1 MITDKGKSI
10 IAKYLIGQAPAYASY
25 LAFGSGARPLGPTD
39 TFEDYSEK
47 DSLEFEM
54 FRSPIIS
61 RGYVTEDG
69 VSKVVFTAELPTEE
83 RYEISEIGVYSAA
96 SNPSSTANDSRT
108 VLTFSS
114 TENWEYH
121 TSVGSTEIPLF
132 TEPLHPGPGN
142 VISVTQKVF
151 QAGATNP
158 TFANDL
164 RVARY
169 ERPRFLNN
177 GVFISGDI
185 SNLTKFATISSA
197 VGDGSKVVYV
207 TDSPHTLVVGQ
218 GIEVLGMLPE
228 ELNLSGVVSEV
239 ISPISFS
246 VSENITASSVQAG
259 QVATERLVVSQES
272 DHIHLAGIS
281 ANFNKSAPTDELRVA
296 FSVLSK
302 DASSTVAPERVRVIV
317 EFATVDS
324 ATDGERAVFEVDLEN
339 GLGGPD
345 AGQHDFTNNRY
356 VVAKKQLQD
365 LFKTSGFNWGDIEIV
380 KVFITVLSNSSPSSD
395 FYVCLD
401 ALRLENVTTQNPLYG
416 MTGYSVVKTQDSQ
429 PIIKDLNSSN
439 LAEFRFALEVE

>member
-1 MITDKGKSI
+1 
-10 IAKYLIGQAPAYASY
+10 
-25 LAFGSGARPLGPTD
+25 
-39 TFEDYSEK
+39 
-47 DSLEFEM
+47 
-54 FRSPIIS
+54 
-61 RGYVTEDG
+61 
-69 VSKVVFTAELPTEE
+69 
-83 RYEISEIGVYSAA
+83 
-96 SNPSSTANDSRT
+96 
-108 VLTFSS
+108 
-114 TENWEYH
+114 
-121 TSVGSTEIPLF
+121 
-132 TEPLHPGPGN
+132 
-142 VISVTQKVF
+142 
-151 QAGATNP
+151 
-158 TFANDL
+158 
-164 RVARY
+164 
-169 ERPRFLNN
+169 
-177 GVFISGDI
+177 
-185 SNLTKFATISSA
+185 
-197 VGDGSKVVYV
+197 
-207 TDSPHTLVVGQ
+207 
-218 GIEVLGMLPE
+218 MLPE

-302 DASSTVAPERVRVIV
+302 DASSTLAPERVRVIV

-345 AGQHDFTNNRY
+345 ASQHDFTNNRY

-380 KVFITVLSNSSPSSD
+380 KIFITVLSNNAPSSD